1 MNYTDTE
8 MRHQEF
14 INYNNELYNCALSM
28 GAYMYDIDRARS
40 IYFDRAFNAIN
51 TNEPGAYLQII
62 SDTARAW
69 RKIFMNIAYCE
80 NSKPAYEVA
89 EYMDELF
96 MDMYQ
101 EQLSKLSE
109 LC

>member
-1 MNYTDTE
+1 MN
-8 MRHQEF
+8 HQEF
-14 INYNNELYNCALSM
+14 INYNNELYSSAQTF
-28 GAYMYDIDRARS
+28 GAYIYDIDRARS

-51 TNEPGAYLQII
+51 SNEPRAFMQII

-69 RKIFMNIAYCE
+69 RKIFLDLAMQDNNKYAYGI
-80 NSKPAYEVA
+80 A

-101 EQLSKLSE
+101 SELSKLS
-109 LC
+109 

>member
-1 MNYTDTE
+1 

-14 INYNNELYNCALSM
+14 INYNNELYSTAQSF
-28 GAYMYDIDRARS
+28 GAYMYDIDIARS

-51 TNEPGAYLQII
+51 INEPRAYLQII

-69 RKIFMNIAYCE
+69 RKIFMDISFSDNNKHAKDI
-80 NSKPAYEVA
+80 A
-89 EYMDELF
+89 EYVDVLF

-101 EQLSKLSE
+101 EQLYKLS
-109 LC
+109 